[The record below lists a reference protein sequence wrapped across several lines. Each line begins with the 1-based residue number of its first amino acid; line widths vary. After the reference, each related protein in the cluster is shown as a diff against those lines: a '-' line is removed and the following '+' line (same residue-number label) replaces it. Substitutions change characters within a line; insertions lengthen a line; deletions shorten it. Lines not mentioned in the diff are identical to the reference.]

1 MPKKTGL
8 IATGLFAIALIG
20 TISYSVMQRQQSL
33 PEPSQPPRLTQQ
45 QPQAQT
51 LKGFIS
57 VDVEPFFKDARV
69 QKILADHQF
78 TLDLGRMGS
87 REMAAQVQAGPGG
100 PQFLLPAG
108 VLAAQMIVD
117 AAKRLNRPTAT
128 YSPFYSP
135 LVIASW
141 QPIAQIL
148 VSNGAATPAGDR
160 VYDLD
165 LARMTELMLQK
176 KRWKDLENHA
186 AYDVSRSILIATT
199 DPRTSNS
206 GALYLALTSHALNGH
221 EVVTDRETAQRLAGQ
236 IAELFKRQGYQENYV
251 NTMFEDYLSI
261 GIGKVP
267 LVFLYEYQIVSQAMA
282 KKPIPADAVLL
293 YPKPTL
299 FSKEILIA
307 FNDQAKALGDLLSND
322 PTLRQIAVEY
332 GFRSTDSALFKQA
345 VGQAGFSVK
354 ERIVDVIDPPS
365 AEIMAEMLNSVAA
378 AMK

>member
-1 MPKKTGL
+1 MPKKTGW
-8 IATGLFAIALIG
+8 IATVLFAIALIG

-33 PEPSQPPRLTQQ
+33 PETSQPPRLSQQ
-45 QPQAQT
+45 QSQAQT

-117 AAKRLNRPTAT
+117 TAKRLNRPTAT

-165 LARMTELMLQK
+165 LGRMTELMLQK

-307 FNDQAKALGDLLSND
+307 FSDQAKALGDLLSND

-365 AEIMAEMLNSVAA
+365 AEIMAEMLDVVAA

>member
-1 MPKKTGL
+1 MSKKTGL
-8 IATGLFAIALIG
+8 IATALFAIALVG
-20 TISYSVMQRQQSL
+20 TISYSVMERQQSAL
-33 PEPSQPPRLTQQ
+33 EQNQPPRLTQQ
-45 QPQAQT
+45 DSQAQT

-78 TLDLGRMGS
+78 KLDLARMGS
-87 REMAAQVQAGPGG
+87 REMAAQVQAAPTG

-117 AAKRLNRPTAT
+117 AAKRVNRPVAT

-148 VSNGAATPAGDR
+148 VSNGAATAAGDR

-165 LARMTELMLQK
+165 LARITDLMLQK
-176 KRWKDLENHA
+176 KRWKDLEGHA

-206 GALYLALTSHALNGH
+206 GALYLALTSHALNGN
-221 EVVTDRETAQRLAGQ
+221 EVVTDRETARRLAGQ

-261 GIGKVP
+261 GMGKVP
-267 LVFLYEYQIVSQAMA
+267 LVFLYEYQIVSHAMT
-282 KKPIPADAVLL
+282 KKSIPADAVLL

-299 FSKEILIA
+299 FSKEILVA
-307 FNDQAKALGDLLSND
+307 FNDQAKALGELLSSD
-322 PTLRQIAVEY
+322 PELRKIAVEY
-332 GFRSTDSALFKQA
+332 GFRSTDSALFQQA
-345 VGQAGFSVK
+345 VGQAGFAVK
-354 ERIVDVIDPPS
+354 ERVVDVVDPPA
-365 AEIMAEMLNSVAA
+365 AEIMAEMLDVVSA